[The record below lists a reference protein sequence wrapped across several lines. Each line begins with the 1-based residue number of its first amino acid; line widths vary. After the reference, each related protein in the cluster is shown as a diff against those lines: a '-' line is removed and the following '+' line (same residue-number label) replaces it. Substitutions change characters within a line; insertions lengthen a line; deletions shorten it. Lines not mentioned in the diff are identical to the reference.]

1 MKKRMYL
8 IAGANGSGKTTL
20 AHELL
25 REENGLTFLN
35 ADETAA
41 KIGDNTG
48 LSAGRIILTQTA
60 KMLADEKSFVMESTI
75 SGSYHLR
82 VLSEARE
89 KGYEIILIYVF
100 LDDLEL
106 NIERIKNRVRVGGHN
121 VPTADVVRRFYR
133 SVKNFKVTAK
143 LTDSWKLYYNGN
155 DGYEQIADGSGDYI
169 DVLNDELYESF
180 MKGLNNG

>member
-41 KIGDNTG
+41 EIGDNTG
-48 LSAGRIILTQTA
+48 LSAGRIILTRTA
-60 KMLADEKSFVMESTI
+60 KMLAGEKSFVMESTI

-89 KGYEIILIYVF
+89 RGYEIILIYVF

-106 NIERIKNRVRVGGHN
+106 NIERIKNRVKIGGHD
-121 VPTADVVRRFYR
+121 VPAADVVRRYHR
-133 SVKNFKVTAK
+133 SVKNFKAVAK
-143 LTDSWKLYYNGN
+143 LTDKWSLYYNGN
-155 DGYEQIADGSGDYI
+155 NGYEQIASGCGDEA
-169 DVLNDELYESF
+169 DVLNGELYEKF
-180 MKGLNNG
+180 MKG